1 MPGCAVR
8 KYPNTD
14 LNKQAEDMPEHL
26 HCPSHQE
33 DWMLIKG
40 YPLHLQISSL
50 HRAYIILLCKEM
62 PSLEEEWYVDSLL
75 HRFVLE
81 QSTFSVQNSVLTC
94 HSCGQSSKK
103 PL

>member
-1 MPGCAVR
+1 MRLFILLLVAFAASVLAGHPMPGCAVS

-26 HCPSHQE
+26 YCPSHQE

-62 PSLEEEWYVDSLL
+62 PSLEEEW
-75 HRFVLE
+75 
-81 QSTFSVQNSVLTC
+81 
-94 HSCGQSSKK
+94 
-103 PL
+103 